1 MSDKKNE
8 YRNKKKLTKTNM
20 KNAQRAKTFRMDED
34 SILNSL
40 PSGAFESVKEH
51 ETFISPNEEINE
63 KIIIKEK
70 NIKNEINEINEID
83 EIDETDK
90 IDEEEFNESYFEPT
104 VYVKK

>member
-51 ETFISPNEEINE
+51 ETFILSNEEIDE

-70 NIKNEINEINEID
+70 NIID
-83 EIDETDK
+83 EIDKIDKIYEIDK
-90 IDEEEFNESYFEPT
+90 IDEEEFNEFYFEPT

>member
-40 PSGAFESVKEH
+40 PSGAFEPVKEH
-51 ETFISPNEEINE
+51 ETFISPNEEIDE
-63 KIIIKEK
+63 KITIKEK
-70 NIKNEINEINEID
+70 NIKNEIDEINKINKID
-83 EIDETDK
+83 E